1 MTHCKSSASFLSNVC
16 LICYLCFFCC
26 MSVDTWTH
34 GDYIHEGGGE
44 KMQNGAHYIVS
55 FRVTGA
61 VVSLWNRQNRNK
73 VA

>member
-1 MTHCKSSASFLSNVC
+1 MLFVFLLLYV
-16 LICYLCFFCC
+16 
-26 MSVDTWTH
+26 WTH

>member
-1 MTHCKSSASFLSNVC
+1 MSAWYVICVSFAVC
-16 LICYLCFFCC
+16 LNAWRLY
-26 MSVDTWTH
+26 S
-34 GDYIHEGGGE
+34 YEGGGE